1 MSLSAQL
8 VKLFNTEPAA
18 GAEDRQAANS
28 GATPEGARDAKAAAD
43 IPRLNDSEDKIL
55 QTSPETG
62 EATEDVS
69 TKSKAA
75 ITTRPSST
83 APGNDLWSR
92 IADTFSPA
100 LVRVLTGLLIVTL
113 CLWMGAGIVN
123 VVLDLRQ
130 SLSRGWA
137 GAAERTI
144 IDTLI
149 MLALLEVIR
158 TLQAYLKLGRVRV
171 TFILDTALVVL
182 IGELM
187 GLWFKEYA
195 PEKVLLGLGVI
206 VTLVALRIVTARFS
220 PEHGGEPA

>member
-8 VKLFNTEPAA
+8 VNLFNTEPTA
-18 GAEDRQAANS
+18 GAEDRQATNS
-28 GATPEGARDAKAAAD
+28 GATPEGTRDAKAAAD
-43 IPRLNDSEDKIL
+43 IPRPTRPRDKIPQSSL
-55 QTSPETG
+55 ETG
-62 EATEDVS
+62 EATEDIS
-69 TKSKAA
+69 AKTRAA
-75 ITTRPSST
+75 VETSPSST
-83 APGNDLWSR
+83 VTGNDLWAS

-100 LVRVLTGLLIVTL
+100 LVRVLTSLLIVAL

-130 SLSRGWA
+130 SLSSGWA
-137 GAAERTI
+137 GVAEHTI

-220 PEHGGEPA
+220 PERGAEPA